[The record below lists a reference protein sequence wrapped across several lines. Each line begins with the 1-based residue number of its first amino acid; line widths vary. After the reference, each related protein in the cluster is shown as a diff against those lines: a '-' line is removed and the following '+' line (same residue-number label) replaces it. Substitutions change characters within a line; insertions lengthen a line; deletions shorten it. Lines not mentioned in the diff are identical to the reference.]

1 MRCALVVLNHIKTR
15 IMKNILVVIAS
26 LLFPLG
32 IQAQSNT
39 GNHLAFVGI
48 PMNSSLSGMVQSLQ
62 NRGFVELKDDD
73 LDQFLDEE
81 TELPFLMGYSGDRTT
96 MEGNFYGSPCI
107 IDIQAD
113 PENKNV
119 YSIGGRYDTCYA
131 NLWQAQG
138 PFDALISKMAAVY
151 GAGKYMVSDAEE
163 KEYRIQNG
171 FGTIILRIDKI
182 GVALKNEGKFEIN
195 FLFIDSCKVATNARP

>member
-1 MRCALVVLNHIKTR
+1 
-15 IMKNILVVIAS
+15 MKNILVVIAS

-39 GNHLAFVGI
+39 GNHLAFMGI

-62 NRGFVELKDDD
+62 NRGFIELKDDD

-81 TELPFLMGYSGDRTT
+81 TELPFLMGYSEDRTT
-96 MEGNFYGSPCI
+96 MKGNFYGNPCI

-113 PENKNV
+113 PGNKNV

-138 PFDALISKMAAVY
+138 PFDALISKMAAIY
-151 GAGKYMVSDAEE
+151 GTGKYMVSDAEE

-195 FLFIDSCKVATNARP
+195 FLFIDGYKVATNARPESKTENS